1 MKKNSPRSNAVENS
15 AGVECKPRL
24 LFVGEG
30 PDDVGRT
37 QQHPGG
43 AAAGFLQAALRGP
56 DDPVEASELAFVI
69 ADIRLW
75 RTLSIPLHRT
85 KKMSFSDVMVRD
97 AERDR
102 VRAAL
107 VIASTQELDGVFV
120 LKDCEQEG
128 RFGVQIS
135 LRAARGDFEKNDSA
149 VNRPRLVVATP
160 SRVHET
166 WLLAD
171 RDAVKSVFG
180 SEGTYKFSQS
190 PEDRPPSETLKTHIE
205 AQSKRCLIKPHEAR
219 RRLAFR
225 ASPETL
231 KKKCPKC
238 YPAFLKDVDDELRPM
253 ILPS

>member
-1 MKKNSPRSNAVENS
+1 MKKNSPRNDAVENTAS
-15 AGVECKPRL
+15 AECKPRL

-30 PDDVGRT
+30 PDDIGRA
-37 QQHPGG
+37 QNPGG

-56 DDPVEASELAFVI
+56 GDPVEASELAFVI

-75 RTLSIPLHRT
+75 RTLSIPLLRT

-128 RFGVQIS
+128 RFGLQTS
-135 LRAARGDFEKNDSA
+135 LRAARVDFEKNDSKT
-149 VNRPRLVVATP
+149 NRPRLVVATP
-160 SRVHET
+160 SRAHET

-171 RDAVKSVFG
+171 QGAAKLVFG
-180 SEGTYKFSQS
+180 SEGVYKFSQS
-190 PEDRPPSETLKTHIE
+190 PENRPPSDTLKAHILS
-205 AQSKRCLIKPHEAR
+205 QSKRCHLKPTDAR

-225 ASPETL
+225 ASPLVLTT
-231 KKKCPKC
+231 KCPKC
-238 YPAFLKDVDDELRPM
+238 YPGFLKDVSDELQPM
-253 ILPS
+253 IPPL